1 MKLILSPILV
11 LVVSLAMQTSA
22 SGQGEFKIF
31 VTDDDATRELDLKA
45 TEGQTGQI
53 NEVSGFAIKPESVV
67 QLNQNENLTVFASTN
82 EPNRI
87 EKVKVTNQTGESI
100 ELTKIGGNEWSLQ
113 GFNDG
118 VYLLDVI
125 TNMPQGGKGAYETV
139 LVILAPNTQDLN
151 PTQVINQV
159 IKIQVDVREKVFEE
173 DPTPEPSIC
182 YFDPDNEACNPD
194 EEGKCPS
201 GFGFNEDGQCI
212 PQGKCPDG
220 YGRLNDDETGTCYPT
235 RDIKTCPDGYVTY
248 KFANCPVTG
257 TGPILNDTDG
267 GNDNDT
273 DTEAND
279 PCNYYGLDVCTG
291 SGDDRQCDSERFDC
305 LSVCED
311 GTTRTTGQCPGD
323 DEDRTTSVQD
333 DNDTESSIEPTPTP
347 TPTPKEPTPTEP
359 TPTEPTPTP
368 TEREDSTLEGED
380 PGSVDDPGSDQESLT
395 PSPQ

>member
-1 MKLILSPILV
+1 MKLILGPTLV
-11 LVVSLAMQTSA
+11 LVLSLTTQTFS
-22 SGQGEFKIF
+22 SGQGDFKIF
-31 VTDDDATRELDLKA
+31 VADNDVTSELDLRA
-45 TEGQTGQI
+45 TEGQNGQI
-53 NEVSGFAIKPESVV
+53 NELSFAIKPKSVV
-67 QLNQNENLTVFASTN
+67 QINQNENLTVFTSTN
-82 EPNRI
+82 ESDRI
-87 EKVKVTNQTGESI
+87 EKVKVTDQTGESI

-113 GFNDG
+113 GFDDG

-125 TNMPQGGKGAYETV
+125 ANMPQGDKGAYETV

-173 DPTPEPSIC
+173 EPTPEPSIC

-220 YGRLNDDETGTCYPT
+220 YGRLDDDETGTCYPK
-235 RDIKTCPDGYVTY
+235 RDIKTCPSGHITH
-248 KFANCPVTG
+248 KFATCPEDQP
-257 TGPILNDTDG
+257 GPSPAPNE
-267 GNDNDT
+267 
-273 DTEAND
+273 TEAND

-291 SGDDRQCDSERFDC
+291 SGEDRQCDSERFDC

-323 DEDRTTSVQD
+323 DEDRTTSGQD
-333 DNDTESSIEPTPTP
+333 DNDTEGPIEPTPTEP
-347 TPTPKEPTPTEP
+347 TPIEPTPTEP
-359 TPTEPTPTP
+359 TPTEPTPTEPTPESP
-368 TEREDSTLEGED
+368 TEREDSTTTEAEED
-380 PGSVDDPGSDQESLT
+380 SGSVEDSGSDQESP
-395 PSPQ
+395 PSSP